1 MSIIIKSTR
10 IKTKSGPGKI
20 IRHLLDKPEEN
31 EDIQILMGDRERM
44 REAFDTARNK
54 TKVPQYSLRHWVIS
68 STEEMTPE
76 QLKETVDKL
85 AEEFGF
91 NPDDATLVMHQKERD
106 GEDVSNRH
114 YHLAVPEVLENG
126 RVMTNQK
133 NYAKHEK
140 ICRELEC
147 RFGFSHIVGKH
158 NKAVE
163 YATKDLNPEVSEVA
177 KELAKAP
184 LPNARFSAKKY
195 QEAKRSD
202 IDIKRLTKLA
212 KEQCTDINS
221 FEKIKARLDSLGLK
235 IQEGTHKRKNGSLTP
250 VIAMQDGFV
259 LGSVGGILKRNA
271 QEVSDISEA
280 LQMHREGMHE
290 TAEIKAVE
298 APEIVPATPTPTET
312 PTAPE
317 RHHSGMREPT
327 SMTWEEKLK
336 QEMQKLEQIYNAPHP
351 ELIEESAMTKAE
363 RAKNSIS
370 QQVNEMNKLKE
381 QYSKLK
387 EERNELIKNKSMFNN
402 NKKKSDE
409 VDEKMQEMFEKIA
422 RLSAYM
428 AMLVLHKLG
437 LSGPPDEQMI
447 FTDLERNEILKNYK
461 EHELTNVMT
470 KQKEIREKGIYK
482 IAEIATNKINDQI
495 EEWKNRPEAEDAIKK
510 YGVIHRLIN
519 FIKDEDGELTTEQ
532 KEKLVK
538 LSKAGKIEEAHEFQ
552 TDINLERYRRGM
564 EEDSEN
570 EQEQDYEQEPK
581 QEQEHK
587 PKPKKSMSLGM

>member
-1 MSIIIKSTR
+1 M
-10 IKTKSGPGKI
+10 
-20 IRHLLDKPEEN
+20 
-31 EDIQILMGDRERM
+31 QGDRERM
-44 REAFDTARNK
+44 REAFDKARTK
-54 TKVPQYSLRHWVIS
+54 TKVPQYALRHWILS
-68 STEEMTPE
+68 STEMMTIE
-76 QLKETVDKL
+76 QVMQSVKKL
-85 AEEFGF
+85 ADEFGF
-91 NPDDATLVMHQKERD
+91 NEEDANIIMHQKARD
-106 GEDVSNRH
+106 GEDISNQH
-114 YHLAVPEVLENG
+114 YHIAVPEVLENG

-140 ICRELEC
+140 ICRELEHE
-147 RFGFSHIVGKH
+147 FGFSHIVGKH
-158 NKAVE
+158 NKAVQ
-163 YATKDLNPEVSEVA
+163 YATADLNPEVSEVA
-177 KELAKAP
+177 KELAKEP
-184 LPNARFSAKKY
+184 LPNARYSSKKY

-250 VIAMQDGFV
+250 VIATQDGFV

-280 LQMHREGMHE
+280 LQKDREGMHVE
-290 TAEIKAVE
+290 QEIKAVE
-298 APEIVPATPTPTET
+298 APKIVPATPTPTET
-312 PTAPE
+312 TTAPE
-317 RHHSGMREPT
+317 RHHGGMREPT
-327 SMTWEEKLK
+327 SMTWEEKLN

-351 ELIEESAMTKAE
+351 ELVEESAMSKAE

-381 QYSKLK
+381 QYNKLK

-402 NKKKSDE
+402 NQKKSE
-409 VDEKMQEMFEKIA
+409 AVDEKMQEMFEKIA

-428 AMLVLHKLG
+428 AMLILHKLG

-482 IAEIATNKINDQI
+482 VAEIATNKINDQI
-495 EEWKNRPEAEDAIKK
+495 EEWRNRPEAEEAIKK
-510 YGVIHRLIN
+510 YGIINRLIN

-532 KEKLVK
+532 KEKLVE

-552 TDINLERYRRGM
+552 TDINLEKYRRGM
-564 EEDSEN
+564 QEEAEN
-570 EQEQDYEQEPK
+570 EQEQDYEQEPA
-581 QEQEHK
+581 QEQRQR
-587 PKPKKSMSLGM
+587 PKNSMSLGM

>member
-10 IKTKSGPGKI
+10 IKTKSGPGNI
-20 IRHLLDKPEEN
+20 VRHLLDKPEEN
-31 EDIQILMGDRERM
+31 EDIQIIQGDRERM
-44 REAFDTARNK
+44 REAFDKARTK
-54 TKVPQYSLRHWVIS
+54 TKVPQYALRHWILS
-68 STEEMTPE
+68 STEKMTIE
-76 QLKETVDKL
+76 QVMQSVQKL
-85 AEEFGF
+85 AGEFKF
-91 NPDDATLVMHQKERD
+91 NPEDATIIMHQKERD
-106 GEDVSNRH
+106 GEEISNQH
-114 YHLAVPEVLENG
+114 YHITVPEVLENG

-140 ICRELEC
+140 ICRELEHT
-147 RFGFSHIVGKH
+147 FGFSHIVGKH
-158 NKAVE
+158 NRAVE

-177 KELAKAP
+177 KQLANAP
-184 LPNARFSAKKY
+184 LPSARYSAKKY

-221 FEKIKARLDSLGLK
+221 FEKIKARLDSLGLH

-250 VIAMQDGFV
+250 VIATQDGFV

-280 LQMHREGMHE
+280 LQMHREGMQE
-290 TAEIKAVE
+290 EQDIKPVE
-298 APEIVPATPTPTET
+298 ASKIVLATPTLTET
-312 PTAPE
+312 ATAPQKD
-317 RHHSGMREPT
+317 HSGMRGVMA
-327 SMTWEEKLK
+327 MTWEEKLN
-336 QEMQKLEQIYNAPHP
+336 QEMQRLEQIYNAPHP

-363 RAKNSIS
+363 RAKNSIKE
-370 QQVNEMNKLKE
+370 QVKEMNNLKE

-387 EERNELIKNKSMFNN
+387 EERNELLKNKSMFNN
-402 NKKKSDE
+402 NKKKSDA

-428 AMLVLHKLG
+428 AMLILHKLG
-437 LSGPPDEQMI
+437 LGGPPNEQMI
-447 FTDLERNEILKNYK
+447 FTDLERHEILKNYK

-470 KQKEIREKGIYK
+470 KQKELREKGIYK
-482 IAEIATNKINDQI
+482 VAEIATNKINDQI
-495 EEWKNRPEAEDAIKK
+495 EEWKNRPEAEEAIKK

-519 FIKDEDGELTTEQ
+519 FIKDEDNELTAEQ
-532 KEKLVK
+532 KEKLIE
-538 LSKAGKIEEAHEFQ
+538 LSKSGKIEEAHEFQ

-564 EEDSEN
+564 QEEAEN
-570 EQEQDYEQEPK
+570 EQEQDYEPE

>member
-10 IKTKSGPGKI
+10 IKTKSGAGNI
-20 IRHLLDKPEEN
+20 VRHLLDKPEEN
-31 EDIQILMGDRERM
+31 EDIQIIQGDRERM
-44 REAFDTARNK
+44 REAFDKAKTK
-54 TKVPQYSLRHWVIS
+54 TKVPQYALRHWILS
-68 STEEMTPE
+68 STEKMTIE
-76 QLKETVDKL
+76 QVMQSVQKL
-85 AEEFGF
+85 AGEFKF
-91 NPDDATLVMHQKERD
+91 NPEDATIIMHQKERY
-106 GEDVSNRH
+106 GEDISNQH
-114 YHLAVPEVLENG
+114 YHIAVPEVLENG

-140 ICRELEC
+140 ICRELEHE
-147 RFGFSHIVGKH
+147 FGFSHIVGKH
-158 NKAVE
+158 NRAVE

-177 KELAKAP
+177 KQLANAP
-184 LPNARFSAKKY
+184 LPNARYSAKKY

-221 FEKIKARLDSLGLK
+221 FKSIQARLDSLGLH
-235 IQEGTHKRKNGSLTP
+235 IQEGTHKRKDGSLTP
-250 VIAMQDGFV
+250 VIATQDGFV
-259 LGSVGGILKRNA
+259 LGSVGGILKRNSA
-271 QEVSDISEA
+271 EVSAISEA
-280 LQMHREGMHE
+280 LQMHREGMQE
-290 TAEIKAVE
+290 EQDIKPVE
-298 APEIVPATPTPTET
+298 APEIVPTTPTPTET
-312 PTAPE
+312 TTTPE
-317 RHHSGMREPT
+317 RHHSGMRGVM
-327 SMTWEEKLK
+327 SMTWEEKLN

-351 ELIEESAMTKAE
+351 ELIEESAMSKAE
-363 RAKNSIS
+363 RAKNSIKE
-370 QQVNEMNKLKE
+370 QVKEMNNLKE

-402 NKKKSDE
+402 NQKKSE
-409 VDEKMQEMFEKIA
+409 AVDEKMQEMFEKIA

-428 AMLVLHKLG
+428 AMMILHKLG
-437 LSGPPDEQMI
+437 LSGPPNAEMI

-482 IAEIATNKINDQI
+482 VAEIATNKINDQI
-495 EEWKNRPEAEDAIKK
+495 EEWKNRPEAEEAIKK
-510 YGVIHRLIN
+510 YGIINRLIN
-519 FIKDEDGELTTEQ
+519 FIKDEDNELTTEQ
-532 KEKLVK
+532 KEKLIN
-538 LSKAGKIEEAHEFQ
+538 LSKSGKIEEAHEFQ